1 MDLILI
7 ACCKE
12 KSFGGTT
19 EYSGAVIEEHLS
31 PSTSARLFSIRKA
44 LSQIKKISPGVDL
57 GADLTNDRVLYRPA
71 YLRYTGRV
79 YERSQFKYRYPAAK
93 NLKVLI
99 ISALY
104 GVIDANDPIRKYE
117 AVMDETLPNHS
128 RLSSWWKRHEL
139 GKVVEEIILDIH
151 PDRVHD
157 LLSMVYRSALTPWP
171 PARLDAAGIQY
182 VPYDYPGQGTGSLWH
197 RGDDLKRLLMANK

>member
-1 MDLILI
+1 MELILI

-12 KSFGGTT
+12 KSFGGTPD
-19 EYSGAVIEEHLS
+19 YSSPVIKELLS
-31 PSTSARLFSIRKA
+31 PSTFTRLLSIRKA
-44 LSQIKKISPGVDL
+44 LSQIKNISPGVDL
-57 GADLTNDRVLYRPA
+57 GAKLTQDRILYRPA
-71 YLRYTGRV
+71 YLRYAGRV
-79 YERSQFKYRYPAAK
+79 YERSQFKYLYPAAK

-104 GVIDANDPIRKYE
+104 GVVDANDPIRLYE

-128 RLSSWWKRHEL
+128 RLSTWWKQQEL
-139 GKVVEEIILDIH
+139 GKIVEEIILALH
-151 PDRVHD
+151 PHRVHD
-157 LLSMVYRSALTPWP
+157 LLSMVYHSALTPWP
-171 PARLDAAGIQY
+171 PVRLDAAGIQY